1 MICKKNKDAWYYFFQ
16 FFKHVC
22 FPLPVRFLL
31 LQSLKIFTVGKIL
44 QLSADHQAR
53 WPLCKL
59 WEHRF
64 SVPDLVS
71 SHPLPPPVVFFSIK
85 IVFFEQSM
93 QAVSLTSLPS
103 LVFYSFTM
111 FTNLKYNI
119 LMFFAPV
126 SLFCCFSI
134 EIWTVAG
141 HVDRPNKFYNGH
153 GSFVTSQNN
162 GYCEEHAT
170 ILNWQTTN
178 RQLTDTLLTYQWHF
192 VLKVRPY
199 CLVC

>member
-1 MICKKNKDAWYYFFQ
+1 MQEKQRCMILFFSIFQACLLSSAGSLLASTKSKNIYCGKNTAIIGWPPSAVTTLQ
-16 FFKHVC
+16 V
-22 FPLPVRFLL
+22 VRTSFLSPRPRL
-31 LQSLKIFTVGKIL
+31 FTPP
-44 QLSADHQAR
+44 S
-53 WPLCKL
+53 
-59 WEHRF
+59 
-64 SVPDLVS
+64 
-71 SHPLPPPVVFFSIK
+71 PPVVFFSIK
-85 IVFFEQSM
+85 MVFFEQSM

-141 HVDRPNKFYNGH
+141 HVDRPNKFYNVH

-162 GYCEEHAT
+162 GYCEEHAS